1 MLAVTCPVRGQLG
14 GVSKVI
20 RMPLSGL
27 LSLSLL
33 MRRGEH
39 RVRLDCSSRGLSKT
53 DALEVKREMNVPVT
67 TKRLLLTESEAILP
81 SVTCGFVEASR
92 EQVAYQRL
100 VTVYG
105 TW

>member
-1 MLAVTCPVRGQLG
+1 
-14 GVSKVI
+14 
-20 RMPLSGL
+20 
-27 LSLSLL
+27 
-33 MRRGEH
+33 
-39 RVRLDCSSRGLSKT
+39 
-53 DALEVKREMNVPVT
+53 MNVPVT

-92 EQVAYQRL
+92 EQVANRRL